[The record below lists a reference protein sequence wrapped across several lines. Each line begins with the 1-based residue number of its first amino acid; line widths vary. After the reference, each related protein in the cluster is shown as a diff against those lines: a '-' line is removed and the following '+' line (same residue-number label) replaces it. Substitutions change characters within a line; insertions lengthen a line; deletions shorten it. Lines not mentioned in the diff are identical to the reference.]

1 MDDALAVAEAAN
13 TLVKALKPS
22 CVFVHTTTGHTA
34 RLLAAERPEALVV
47 ALTTDPRSYHRLNL
61 FWGIQPLLTP
71 EAPETFDGLVE
82 LAERTSA
89 ERGLAG
95 PGERIIVIGGVPSGI
110 PQSANFLKIHA
121 IS

>member
-1 MDDALAVAEAAN
+1 M
-13 TLVKALKPS
+13 
-22 CVFVHTTTGHTA
+22 
-34 RLLAAERPEALVV
+34 
-47 ALTTDPRSYHRLNL
+47 
-61 FWGIQPLLTP
+61 
-71 EAPETFDGLVE
+71 VE